1 MEFKKIQLNGFKS
14 FAERTNFLIEK
25 GLTGIVGPNGC
36 GKSNI
41 VESLR
46 WCMGETSAKS
56 MRGSGME
63 DVIFSGTSNKPS
75 KNIAEVSILISNEN
89 GDAPLQYKDLD
100 NVEVRRKIEKDKGS
114 KFYIND
120 KEVRAKDAQMLFA
133 DLSTGAHSPSIIS
146 QGRIGA
152 LVTAK
157 PTDRRAI
164 LEEAA
169 GISGLHVRR
178 HEAELRLEAAE
189 NNLKR
194 ADELR
199 RQQERQLAS
208 LQKQAEEATK
218 YKLISEE
225 IKKLEAG
232 LYYLRLKDID
242 NEIKIEDE
250 INSEADTKVQEFNRK
265 LEDFETEIQ
274 NNLNQVTPI
283 REKNTENLSKI
294 QRLNLELKSIDEEN
308 DRIKEEIETVKISL
322 KIIDED
328 IDREKSIVIDANSN
342 EKRLK
347 EEKKDLIE
355 IDSKYFDTEKK
366 SNEDLNNAK
375 SALKKEQEIV
385 ENIIGQFS
393 YENLRKNIDNIKNIN
408 LEIDKVQNLLNE
420 NNISMAMNILHN
432 CKTQL
437 TNLVQNIDE
446 GEDSAKISE
455 VNSKNESIKKLQE
468 EYADSYSKNQNIKN
482 ESLKRKERIKII
494 EKELESWKNLLSKS
508 EKMVSQ
514 LNDRKSKLNEKL
526 IELENQPQSQAE
538 KKGQIS
544 ENLRISEKEKIDNE
558 KLIDELDQKVS
569 QLRNNLKTTKE
580 NSIEIR
586 ERKASSGATIDGLN
600 KRRNDLLDRIETDL
614 NIKEY
619 NLLEFSNL
627 EKEDEFPDAVSQ
639 EESLDKKKRDREKL
653 GSVNLRADE
662 ETQKYQDE
670 IKKMEQDRQDLV
682 TAIIKLKESI
692 NELNQK
698 GRERLLEAFQKVN
711 RKFNEV
717 YTKLFNGG
725 NAKLELVDAEDPLE
739 AGLELLVSPPGKRL
753 QSITLLS
760 GGEQALTAL
769 SLIFAVFLT
778 NPSPICVL
786 DEVDAPLDDANVT
799 RFCNLL
805 DELTKITST
814 RFIIVTHHALT
825 MSKMDRLYGV
835 TMPEKGISQL
845 VAVDLQKAES
855 MVA

>member
-14 FAERTNFLIEK
+14 FADKTNFLIEN

-46 WCMGETSAKS
+46 WVMGETSAKS

-75 KNIAEVSILISNEN
+75 KNIAEVSVTVANEN
-89 GDAPLQYKDLD
+89 NEGPVQFREL
-100 NVEVRRKIEKDKGS
+100 NEINVRRKIEKDKGS

-120 KEVRAKDAQMLFA
+120 KEVRARDAQMFFA
-133 DLSTGAHSPSIIS
+133 DLSTGAHSPSMIS

-178 HEAELRLEAAE
+178 HEAELRLSAAE

-199 RQQERQLAS
+199 RQQERQLAN

-218 YKLISEE
+218 YKNISDE
-225 IKKLEAG
+225 IKKIEAG
-232 LYYLRLKDID
+232 LYYLKLLEID
-242 NEIKIEDE
+242 KEIKIENE
-250 INSEADTKVQEFNRK
+250 INTEA
-265 LEDFETEIQ
+265 ETEVSGF
-274 NNLNQVTPI
+274 NNKINELEKLIKTEVDKITPL
-283 REKNTENLSKI
+283 REKNIENLSKI
-294 QRLNLELKSIDEEN
+294 QRLNLELKSLDEEN
-308 DRIKEEIETVKISL
+308 TRIQDEIENVKKSLQTIDDDIS
-322 KIIDED
+322 
-328 IDREKSIVIDANSN
+328 RERGIVIDANSN

-347 EEKKDLIE
+347 EEKSELIE
-355 IDSKYFDTEKK
+355 IDSKYYQTEKQ
-366 SNEDLNNAK
+366 SNEDLENSKNKLK
-375 SALKKEQEIV
+375 S
-385 ENIIGQFS
+385 
-393 YENLRKNIDNIKNIN
+393 
-408 LEIDKVQNLLNE
+408 EIDK
-420 NNISMAMNILHN
+420 I
-432 CKTQL
+432 KQL
-437 TNLVQNIDE
+437 I
-446 GEDSAKISE
+446 
-455 VNSKNESIKKLQE
+455 NSKKNDDAIKALDDCQFVIE
-468 EYADSYSKNQNIKN
+468 EYADSYSKNQNIKR
-482 ESLKRKERIKII
+482 ESVKRNERIAII
-494 EKELESWKNLLSKS
+494 DKEIESWKNLLSNS
-508 EKMVSQ
+508 EKMVAELS
-514 LNDRKSKLNEKL
+514 DRKNKLNVQRDKL
-526 IELENQPQSQAE
+526 DNQPKFQAE

-544 ENLRISEKEKIDNE
+544 ENLRISENEKNENEQIINTTDEKIDT
-558 KLIDELDQKVS
+558 
-569 QLRNNLKTTKE
+569 LRNQLNE
-580 NSIEIR
+580 IQEQSIQIR
-586 ERKASSGATIDGLN
+586 ERKASSGATIEGLK
-600 KRRNDLLDRIETDL
+600 KRKNDLVDRIISELILTEE
-614 NIKEY
+614 NI
-619 NLLEFSNL
+619 LENSNL
-627 EKEDEFPDAVSQ
+627 FGVEELPDAVNQ
-639 EESLDKKKRDREKL
+639 EDLLDKKKQEREKL
-653 GSVNLRADE
+653 GSVNLKADE
-662 ETQKYQDE
+662 ETVKYETE
-670 IKKMEQDRQDLV
+670 IKKMEQDRADLV
-682 TAIIKLKESI
+682 TAIVKLKDSI

-698 GRERLLEAFQKVN
+698 GRERLIEAFDKVN

-725 NAKLELVDAEDPLE
+725 NAKLELVDSDDPLE
-739 AGLELLVSPPGKRL
+739 AGLEMLVSPPGKRL

-799 RFCNLL
+799 RFCGLL
-805 DELTKITST
+805 EELIKITNT
-814 RFIIVTHHALT
+814 KFIIVTHHALT
-825 MSKMDRLYGV
+825 MSKMNRLYGV

>member
-14 FAERTNFLIEK
+14 FADKTNFLIEN

-46 WCMGETSAKS
+46 WVMGETSAKS

-75 KNIAEVSILISNEN
+75 KNIAEVSVTVANEN
-89 GDAPLQYKDLD
+89 NEGPVQFRELD
-100 NVEVRRKIEKDKGS
+100 EINVRRKIEKDKGS

-120 KEVRAKDAQMLFA
+120 KEVRARDAQMFFA
-133 DLSTGAHSPSIIS
+133 DLSTGAHSPSMIS

-178 HEAELRLEAAE
+178 HEAELRLSAAE

-199 RQQERQLAS
+199 RQQEKQLAN

-218 YKLISEE
+218 YKNISDE
-225 IKKLEAG
+225 IKKIEAG
-232 LYYLRLKDID
+232 LYYLKLLEID
-242 NEIKIEDE
+242 KEIKIENE
-250 INSEADTKVQEFNRK
+250 INTEA
-265 LEDFETEIQ
+265 ETEVSGF
-274 NNLNQVTPI
+274 NNKINELEKLIKTEVDKITPL
-283 REKNTENLSKI
+283 REKNIENLSKI
-294 QRLNLELKSIDEEN
+294 QRLNLELKSLDEEN
-308 DRIKEEIETVKISL
+308 SRIQDEIENVKKSLQTIDDDIS
-322 KIIDED
+322 
-328 IDREKSIVIDANSN
+328 RERGIVIDANSN

-347 EEKKDLIE
+347 EEKSELIE
-355 IDSKYFDTEKK
+355 IDSKYYQTEKQ
-366 SNEDLNNAK
+366 SNEDLENSKNKLK
-375 SALKKEQEIV
+375 S
-385 ENIIGQFS
+385 
-393 YENLRKNIDNIKNIN
+393 
-408 LEIDKVQNLLNE
+408 EIDK
-420 NNISMAMNILHN
+420 I
-432 CKTQL
+432 KQL
-437 TNLVQNIDE
+437 I
-446 GEDSAKISE
+446 
-455 VNSKNESIKKLQE
+455 NSQKNDDAIKSLDDCQFVIE
-468 EYADSYSKNQNIKN
+468 EYADSYSKNQNIKR
-482 ESLKRKERIKII
+482 ESVKRNERIAII
-494 EKELESWKNLLSKS
+494 DKEIESWKNLLSNS
-508 EKMVSQ
+508 EKMVAELS
-514 LNDRKSKLNEKL
+514 DRKNKLNVQRDKL
-526 IELENQPQSQAE
+526 DNQPKFQAE

-544 ENLRISEKEKIDNE
+544 ENLRISENEKNENEEIINTTDEKIDT
-558 KLIDELDQKVS
+558 
-569 QLRNNLKTTKE
+569 LRNQLNE
-580 NSIEIR
+580 IQEQSIQIR
-586 ERKASSGATIDGLN
+586 ERKASSGATIEGLK
-600 KRRNDLLDRIETDL
+600 KRKNDLVDRVISEL
-614 NIKEY
+614 NLTEENI
-619 NLLEFSNL
+619 LENSNL
-627 EKEDEFPDAVSQ
+627 FGVEELPDAVNQ
-639 EESLDKKKRDREKL
+639 EDLLDKKKQEREKL
-653 GSVNLRADE
+653 GSVNLKADE
-662 ETQKYQDE
+662 ETVKYETE
-670 IKKMEQDRQDLV
+670 IKKMEQDRADLV
-682 TAIIKLKESI
+682 TAIIKLKDSI

-698 GRERLLEAFQKVN
+698 GRERLIEAFDKVN

-725 NAKLELVDAEDPLE
+725 NAKLELVDSDDPLE
-739 AGLELLVSPPGKRL
+739 AGLEMLVSPPGKRL

-799 RFCNLL
+799 RFCGLL
-805 DELTKITST
+805 EELIKITNT
-814 RFIIVTHHALT
+814 KFIIVTHHALT
-825 MSKMDRLYGV
+825 MSKMNRLYGV

>member
-14 FAERTNFLIEK
+14 FADKTNFLIEN

-46 WCMGETSAKS
+46 WVMGETSAKS

-75 KNIAEVSILISNEN
+75 KNIAEVSVTVANEN
-89 GDAPLQYKDLD
+89 NEGPVQFREL
-100 NVEVRRKIEKDKGS
+100 NEINVRRKIEKDKGS

-120 KEVRAKDAQMLFA
+120 KEVRARDAQMFFA
-133 DLSTGAHSPSIIS
+133 DLSTGAHSPSMIS

-178 HEAELRLEAAE
+178 HEAELRLSAAE

-199 RQQERQLAS
+199 RQQERQLAN

-218 YKLISEE
+218 YKNISDE
-225 IKKLEAG
+225 IKKIEAG
-232 LYYLRLKDID
+232 LYYLKLLEID
-242 NEIKIEDE
+242 KEIKIENE
-250 INSEADTKVQEFNRK
+250 INTEA
-265 LEDFETEIQ
+265 ETEVSGF
-274 NNLNQVTPI
+274 NNKINELEKLIKTEVDKITPL
-283 REKNTENLSKI
+283 REKNIENLSKI
-294 QRLNLELKSIDEEN
+294 QRLNLELKSLDEEN
-308 DRIKEEIETVKISL
+308 SRIQDEIENVKKSLQTIDDDIS
-322 KIIDED
+322 
-328 IDREKSIVIDANSN
+328 RERGIVIDANSN

-347 EEKKDLIE
+347 EEKSELIE
-355 IDSKYFDTEKK
+355 IDSKYYQTEKQ
-366 SNEDLNNAK
+366 SNEDLENSKNK
-375 SALKKEQEIV
+375 LK
-385 ENIIGQFS
+385 
-393 YENLRKNIDNIKNIN
+393 
-408 LEIDKVQNLLNE
+408 LEIDK
-420 NNISMAMNILHN
+420 I
-432 CKTQL
+432 KQL
-437 TNLVQNIDE
+437 I
-446 GEDSAKISE
+446 
-455 VNSKNESIKKLQE
+455 NSQKNDDAIKSLDDCQFVIE
-468 EYADSYSKNQNIKN
+468 EYADSYSKNQNIKR
-482 ESLKRKERIKII
+482 ESVKRNERIAII
-494 EKELESWKNLLSKS
+494 DKEIESWKNLLSNS
-508 EKMVSQ
+508 EKMVAELS
-514 LNDRKSKLNEKL
+514 DRKNKLNVQRDKL
-526 IELENQPQSQAE
+526 DNQPKFQAE

-544 ENLRISEKEKIDNE
+544 ENLRISENEKNENEKIINTTDEKID
-558 KLIDELDQKVS
+558 S
-569 QLRNNLKTTKE
+569 LRNQLNE
-580 NSIEIR
+580 IQEQSIQIR
-586 ERKASSGATIDGLN
+586 ERKASSGATIEGLK
-600 KRRNDLLDRIETDL
+600 KRKNDLVDRIISEL
-614 NIKEY
+614 NLTEENI
-619 NLLEFSNL
+619 LENSNL
-627 EKEDEFPDAVSQ
+627 FGVEELPDAVNQ
-639 EESLDKKKRDREKL
+639 EDLLDKKKQEREKL
-653 GSVNLRADE
+653 GSVNLKADE
-662 ETQKYQDE
+662 ETVKYETE
-670 IKKMEQDRQDLV
+670 IKKMEQDRADLV
-682 TAIIKLKESI
+682 TAIVKLKDSI

-698 GRERLLEAFQKVN
+698 GRERLIEAFDKVN

-725 NAKLELVDAEDPLE
+725 NAKLELVDSDDPLE
-739 AGLELLVSPPGKRL
+739 AGLEMLVSPPGKRL

-799 RFCNLL
+799 RFCGLL
-805 DELTKITST
+805 EELIKITNT
-814 RFIIVTHHALT
+814 KFIIVTHHALP
-825 MSKMDRLYGV
+825 MSKMNRLYGV